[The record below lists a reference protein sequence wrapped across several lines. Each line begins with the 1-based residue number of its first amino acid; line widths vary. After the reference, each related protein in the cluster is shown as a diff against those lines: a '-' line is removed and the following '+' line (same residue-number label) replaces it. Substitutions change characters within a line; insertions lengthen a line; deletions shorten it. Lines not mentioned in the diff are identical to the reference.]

1 MFLLYLYIASAIVGY
16 VEVADF
22 LVSFYLRT
30 KKEGYKI
37 ADKDKYGRKVKK
49 IDFFKENQDYVF
61 GPIIPGFNLFFVFF
75 LFKKKEENLHKL
87 KHRYIKREKIYIPNK
102 EDNNKKEEQ
111 VVSKKKELP
120 VVQPTVVKNK
130 VLKKSL
136 KKTYNREQ

>member
-1 MFLLYLYIASAIVGY
+1 MFLLYLYISSAIVGY

-61 GPIIPGFNLFFVFF
+61 GPLIPGFNLWTYFCTF
-75 LFKKKEENLHKL
+75 LLLF
-87 KHRYIKREKIYIPNK
+87 IYGII
-102 EDNNKKEEQ
+102 
-111 VVSKKKELP
+111 
-120 VVQPTVVKNK
+120 
-130 VLKKSL
+130 
-136 KKTYNREQ
+136 YG